1 MSTKHT
7 SNYALSQWE
16 ASDPVVR
23 VEFNADNQKIDDALA
38 ALETKKADT
47 SALAALQTAIDS
59 KASSASVSTLSSQL
73 NSAKASIPKIV
84 STSYTG
90 SGTYGKN
97 NLNTVS
103 LDSISQPYLLIVRP
117 VEGDGNALVLLYG
130 MTSSC
135 CHLSGS
141 YGSGYDVTVTWSSR
155 QVSWY
160 ASNASAQMNE
170 SGKQYR
176 VFMLGV

>member
-1 MSTKHT
+1 MAANHT
-7 SNYALSQWE
+7 PNYALSQWE
-16 ASDPVVR
+16 ASDSVVR
-23 VEFNADNQKIDDALA
+23 VEFNADNQKIDAALA
-38 ALETKKADT
+38 ALETKKADA
-47 SALAALQTAIDS
+47 SALAALQTAIDG

-73 NSAKASIPKIV
+73 NAAKASIPKIV

-103 LDSISQPYLLIVRP
+103 LGSISQPYLLIVRP
-117 VEGDGNALVLLYG
+117 EEGAGNGLVLLYG
-130 MTSSC
+130 MASSC

-141 YGSGYDVTVTWSSR
+141 YGSGYDVTITWSSSR
-155 QVSWY
+155 VSWY
-160 ASNASAQMNE
+160 ADNASAQMNE

-176 VFMLGV
+176 VFMIGM

>member
-16 ASDPVVR
+16 ASDPVIR
-23 VEFNADNQKIDDALA
+23 VDFNADNAKIDAALA
-38 ALETKKADT
+38 DLETKKADT

-73 NSAKASIPKIV
+73 NAAKASIPKIV

-90 SGTYGKN
+90 TGTCKQSN
-97 NLNTVS
+97 PTALS
-103 LDSISQPYLLIVRP
+103 LGSISQPYLVIVRP
-117 VEGDGNALVLLYG
+117 VEGDGDGLVLLYG

-135 CHLSGS
+135 SHLSGS
-141 YGSGYDVTVTWSSR
+141 YGSGYNVTITWSSSR
-155 QVSWY
+155 VSWY
-160 ASNASAQMNE
+160 ADNASAQMNE

-176 VFMLGV
+176 VFMIGM